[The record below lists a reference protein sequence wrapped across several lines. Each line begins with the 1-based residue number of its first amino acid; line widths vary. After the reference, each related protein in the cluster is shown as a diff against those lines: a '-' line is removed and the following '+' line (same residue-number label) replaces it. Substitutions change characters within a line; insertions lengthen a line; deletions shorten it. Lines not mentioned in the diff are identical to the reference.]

1 MDISLNEILATS
13 AMTGILAIGTKVL
26 QIVGILV
33 ICYILIRVSQ
43 KALTQFFDKQTKKE
57 RLALSERKAGTLN
70 SITSSVLKYV
80 IYFIGILSVLRYLGV
95 NDSSLLVVASAGS
108 VAVGLGAQNIVTDML
123 EGFFILF
130 EDYYAV
136 GDIVTIQGI
145 TGVVEG
151 VALRSTKIR
160 DVDGRLH
167 IIPNGSVGTVTNLCN
182 EYMNAVLVVSVAY
195 KENIDRVL
203 DVLKDEMSKAD
214 DVAGI
219 IEAPVVVGVV
229 SLNESSVDVKIVTKC
244 QVKTNLG
251 VEAELRRRVKN
262 RLDKERIEIPF
273 PQRTIH
279 VVQNKE
285 EA

>member
-1 MDISLNEILATS
+1 MEGIDMIVLEKTLES
-13 AMTGILAIGTKVL
+13 AMSLGIKVL
-26 QIVGILV
+26 QIILTLV
-33 ICYILIRVSQ
+33 VCFALIRFSQ
-43 KALTQFFDKQTKKE
+43 KALRKFFIGQTQKE
-57 RLALSERKAGTLN
+57 RLAFSERKAQTLN
-70 SITSSVLKYV
+70 SISSSVLKYV
-80 IYFIGILSVLRYLGV
+80 IYFIGILSVLRQLGV
-95 NDSSLLVVASAGS
+95 SDSSLVVVASAGS
-108 VAVGLGAQNIVTDML
+108 VAVGLGAQSVVGDML

-167 IIPNGSVGTVTNLCN
+167 IIPNGSVGTVTNMCN
-182 EYMNAVLVVSVAY
+182 EYMNAVLVIGVAY
-195 KENIDRVL
+195 KENIDHVL
-203 DVLKDEMSKAD
+203 VVLQDEMTKTSD
-214 DVAGI
+214 IEGI
-219 IEAPVVVGVV
+219 MEAPIVVGVV
-229 SLNESSVDVKIVTKC
+229 ALNESSVDVKIVAKC

-262 RLDKERIEIPF
+262 RFDKENIEIPF

-279 VVQNKE
+279 MVQSKTNY
-285 EA
+285 

>member
-1 MDISLNEILATS
+1 MNTIVLEKALETAMSLGLKA
-13 AMTGILAIGTKVL
+13 L
-26 QIVGILV
+26 QIILTLLV
-33 ICYILIRVSQ
+33 CYLLIRFSQ
-43 KALTQFFDKQTKKE
+43 KAVKKFFDGQAQKG
-57 RLALSERKAGTLN
+57 RFSVSERKGQTLN
-70 SITSSVLKYV
+70 SIASSVLKYV
-80 IYFIGILSVLRYLGV
+80 IYLIGILSVLRQLGV
-95 NDSSLLVVASAGS
+95 SDSSLVVVASAGS
-108 VAVGLGAQNIVTDML
+108 VAVGLGAQSVVGDML

-167 IIPNGSVGTVTNLCN
+167 IIPNGSVGTVTNMCN
-182 EYMNAVLVVSVAY
+182 EYMNAVLVIGVAY
-195 KENIDRVL
+195 KENIDHVL
-203 DVLKDEMSKAD
+203 EVLNDEMTKTEGI
-214 DVAGI
+214 AGI
-219 IEAPVVVGVV
+219 IEPPVVVGVV
-229 SLNESSVDVKIVTKC
+229 GLNDSSVDIKIVTKC

-251 VEAELRRRVKN
+251 VEAELRRRIKN
-262 RLDKERIEIPF
+262 RFDQENIEIPF